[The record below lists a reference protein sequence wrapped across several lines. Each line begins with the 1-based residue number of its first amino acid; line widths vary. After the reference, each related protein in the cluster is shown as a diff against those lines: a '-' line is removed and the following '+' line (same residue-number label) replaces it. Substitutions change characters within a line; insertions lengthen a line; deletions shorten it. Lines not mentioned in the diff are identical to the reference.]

1 MLTDDFGCSISLDS
15 LGAAIPGR
23 YQAIRV
29 QLKNGV
35 VNDGFH
41 EMSKP
46 ALGLQQAV
54 LLLAP
59 FRHVPSNFGETN
71 EFPIPI
77 ANGIDHRQGPKSRSV
92 AAYSPALTFETAFLR
107 GGPQGSTWKLNLLIF
122 GCEEE

>member
-1 MLTDDFGCSISLDS
+1 MERTLDS

-35 VNDGFH
+35 VSDGFH
-41 EMSKP
+41 KMSEP
-46 ALGLQQAV
+46 ALGLQQAI

-59 FRHVPSNFGETN
+59 LRHIPSDFGETN

-77 ANGIDHRQGPKSRSV
+77 ANGIDHRQGPKTRSV
-92 AAYSPALTFETAFLR
+92 AAYSPALTFETALLR
-107 GGPQGSTWKLNLLIF
+107 GGLEGSTWKLSLLIF
-122 GCEEE
+122 GCEED